1 MRYIEKLYSSSGELK
16 GYRIIRSVRNFWI
29 LLKPLP
35 VGNHQIQFSG
45 SVVDFTATGPSN
57 FVSDAK
63 YDITITMSILLLPDP
78 SLE

>member
-1 MRYIEKLYSSSGELK
+1 MENSLFLLFLVGIYF
-16 GYRIIRSVRNFWI
+16 FWI